1 MLCQLWCTMS
11 PMSDASPSPQRL
23 GRELASARQASGRSL
38 RDVAGESDI
47 SAAYLQKLERGQVD
61 EPSPR
66 ILQRLAAVL
75 QLDYRKLMELA
86 GYDLPPTRV
95 RPEPLA
101 ARFAA
106 ADLTETEQRAVA
118 AFVDHLVAQRD
129 RRA

>member
-1 MLCQLWCTMS
+1 MS
-11 PMSDASPSPQRL
+11 PMGDALASPERL
-23 GRELASARQASGRSL
+23 GRELLSARQASGRSL

-61 EPSPR
+61 EPSPK

-86 GYDLPPTRV
+86 GYDLPPSRV
-95 RPEPLA
+95 RRHPLG

-106 ADLTETEQRAVA
+106 ADLTEAEQRAVA
-118 AFVDHLVAQRD
+118 AFIDHLVAQREL
-129 RRA
+129 RN